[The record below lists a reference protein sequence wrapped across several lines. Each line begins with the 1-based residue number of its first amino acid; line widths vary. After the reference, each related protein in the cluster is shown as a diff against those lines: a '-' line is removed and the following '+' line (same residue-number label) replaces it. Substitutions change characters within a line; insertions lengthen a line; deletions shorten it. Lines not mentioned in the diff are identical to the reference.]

1 MSASKKLSKS
11 KEQDIVAAVKRDPSI
26 LEGIL
31 EIPEA
36 REIIVQ
42 QQKIHSGP
50 LPAPEDIELYNKSI
64 PYGADRIMKMAEKSL
79 ELSEKRLE
87 CEYSLK
93 REDQKIQHF
102 GQKIGIFVVAV
113 FAILSV
119 YIAYLGDTRSA
130 AWLMGAGLASLVATF
145 IVGNR
150 KKPQ

>member
-11 KEQDIVAAVKRDPSI
+11 KEQDIVAAVKKDPSI

-31 EIPEA
+31 EIPEV

-64 PYGADRIMKMAEKSL
+64 PYGAERIMKMAEKSL
-79 ELSEKRLE
+79 DLSEKRLE
-87 CEYSLK
+87 YEYSLK

-102 GQKIGIFVVAV
+102 GQKSGIFVVTF
-113 FAILSV
+113 FAILSA

-130 AWLMGAGLASLVATF
+130 AWLMGAGLASLVASF

-150 KKPQ
+150 KK